1 MERSEFERLVR
12 DALNSLYDQAAL
24 QTHPLAEYMTPSA
37 KHSRGQQLRDTLIA
51 AIERL
56 RPFDREPLPGS
67 PEWRPYLLLYGR
79 YVEGENLPTLQMRL
93 ALSERQLRREH
104 GRAIEAVAGLL
115 WDQLFPEQSVGHMM
129 AARASEQS
137 EDNGFPLAL
146 SPLDVVELIQGV
158 VGTVRGRATSEGIIL
173 QVQTPDHLPHALAD
187 RVILRQILLSVLS
200 YVFDVTPEGQVF
212 IGADL
217 NDTRVL
223 IWTRFTITDGADRS
237 SVEEQRALS
246 SILPWAQRLHASV
259 YGQPMSDQPT
269 IRQLVVS
276 LPRADQP
283 VILVVDDQEVA
294 LRLYQRYLS
303 QTGAHLVG
311 LRDGSRA
318 VEEARRLQPQAIVLD
333 VMMPQMDGWEIL
345 QTLQAN
351 PFTRHI
357 PVIVCSVWEEPEL
370 ALSLGAVDFLNK
382 PITQS
387 DFLAALARLGLLR
400 ISAGSP
406 STRP

>member
-1 MERSEFERLVR
+1 MR

-24 QTHPLAEYMTPSA
+24 QIHPLAEYMTPSA
-37 KHSRGQQLRDTLIA
+37 TYPRGQQLRETLMA

-56 RPFDREPLPGS
+56 RPSDRDPVLGS

-104 GRAIEAVAGLL
+104 GRAIEAIAGLL
-115 WDQLFPEQSVGHMM
+115 WDQFFPERPADDVM
-129 AARASEQS
+129 RVRPPEQPD
-137 EDNGFPLAL
+137 DNGFPLAL
-146 SPLDVVELIQGV
+146 SPLDVIELIQGIV
-158 VGTVRGRATSEGIIL
+158 ATVRGRAASEGVML
-173 QVQTPDHLPHALAD
+173 EVQTPARLPHVLAD
-187 RVILRQILLSVLS
+187 RVILRQILLSLLS
-200 YVFDVTPEGQVF
+200 YAFDVAQDGRVF
-212 IGADL
+212 AGAEL
-217 NDTRVL
+217 NGTRVL
-223 IWTRFTITDGADRS
+223 IWVRFAAANAANEPS
-237 SVEEQRALS
+237 MEEERALKNIS
-246 SILPWAQRLHASV
+246 RWAQRLQANV
-259 YGQPMSDQPT
+259 YSQPVADQPAL
-269 IRQLVVS
+269 RQLTVS

-303 QTGAHLVG
+303 QTGVHLVG
-311 LRDGSRA
+311 LRDGSR
-318 VEEARRLQPQAIVLD
+318 VIEEAQRLQPQAIVLD

-387 DFLAALARLGLLR
+387 DFLAALARLGLLEM
-400 ISAGSP
+400 SAGSP
-406 STRP
+406 PATP